1 MKQETI
7 HAKIPDAR
15 IFQPS
20 TTDKSLEAQALRRI
34 FQLVPSAYTRL
45 VTLTWLWT
53 RITPYGAT
61 DGRIL
66 ALNPEGWDRI
76 GRTSDPVGYAAFLLL
91 HEAFHAMLNHA
102 IRLMS
107 YEDRKLANV
116 AADYIINALIVEINA
131 ETVRLGRWTA
141 STPPFPMI
149 SGGLLDQKLS
159 ADKSTEALYR
169 ELKALKDAKPPTNPQ
184 PPQDDDDDSDDDS
197 DGGGGGGGGD
207 SDDSDDS
214 DDDGGGGG
222 GGGGDGDSDDDSD
235 IEGDNTSSWEDFD
248 DDGDDGDDGDS
259 GGGNK
264 SKPGLKPGQPG
275 QLPRFE
281 GDDREK
287 DDADMLPDF
296 NGTGDDDHINPVLD
310 DEIDETL
317 DQLGERIDREI
328 ERIAIE
334 QDINERAGVGVEGSF
349 GIATILEQKM
359 RKAPGDWH
367 EYVRNW
373 LTDRC
378 NKAWNKPINVPI
390 FKGTGLIGPGQ
401 SGKQMGEI
409 VIAIDVSY
417 SVPADKVREM
427 LSEIQ
432 IALDTLN
439 PKVIH
444 LLETPDHVR
453 KTWELR
459 PGDVVP
465 SELNYGGGTAFQPT
479 FKWIERNAPFCE
491 GLIYMTDGDAWDRE
505 RLTQPDYPVLWLNW
519 ARTTELYPKWGEI
532 VTIIG

>member
-76 GRTSDPVGYAAFLLL
+76 SKTSDPVGYAAFLLL

-116 AADYIINALIVEINA
+116 AADYIINAMIVEINA

-197 DGGGGGGGGD
+197 DGGGGGG
-207 SDDSDDS
+207 
-214 DDDGGGGG
+214 
-222 GGGGDGDSDDDSD
+222 DSDDDSD

-248 DDGDDGDDGDS
+248 GDDDGDDDDS
-259 GGGNK
+259 GGGGGK
-264 SKPGLKPGQPG
+264 KQPGLKPGQPG

-317 DQLGERIDREI
+317 DQLGERIDREV